1 MILDMSDAL
10 TEWERPTLI
19 KTVTT
24 TTVDFVE
31 TEVIAGRTQDCV
43 IQVAQKEQLNPDTID
58 WSLEYLMVHSR
69 SALAI
74 DELIEFDGR
83 DYIITEKGPWRGYG
97 YYEVVAAETKRP
109 LVEVT
114 E

>member
-1 MILDMSDAL
+1 MILDVSDAL
-10 TEWERPTLI
+10 EEWERPTLI

-31 TEVIAGRTQDCV
+31 AEVVAGRTQDCV
-43 IQVAQKEQLNPDTID
+43 VQVAQKEQLNPDTIN

-69 SALAI
+69 SALEV
-74 DELIEFDGR
+74 DELIEYDGR

-97 YYEVVAAETKRP
+97 YYEVVAVETKRP
-109 LVEVT
+109 VVEVT
-114 E
+114 V